1 MLRFEYPEKIWWLGL
16 VPIVWLFL
24 RWAWRKRVAALA
36 LFGNINLLNINLF
49 SNQHQQIRVITLCS
63 AVALLMLA
71 WANPQKSG
79 AKETIRQQSAD
90 VFIALDVS
98 NSMLAEDTR
107 PNRLEKAKHF
117 ASRLTGALA
126 GNRIGIIV
134 FAGNAFLQMPLTNDY
149 ATAQIFIQSA
159 DPSLVPTQGTAIA
172 EAIDITSKNVL
183 SQKERHPA
191 ALIVI
196 SDGEDHDKNAEN
208 AAKNAIKNGISVS
221 TVGVGSP
228 EGGAIPN
235 TDRGGYK
242 QDEAG
247 NTIKSALNEPALQAI
262 AAAGNGSYVGIEDEN
277 QAIAAMSKV
286 TEQLEKRDTEL
297 RSFNNYQSFFQFP
310 LFFALSLLSIDY
322 FVLNYFFKTKQC

>member
-1 MLRFEYPEKIWWLGL
+1 MFRFEYPEKLWWLAVVPVL
-16 VPIVWLFL
+16 VIFL
-24 RWAWRKRVAALA
+24 RWAWQQRVAALQ
-36 LFGNINLLNINLF
+36 LFGNIKLLNVTEF
-49 SNQHQQIRVITLCS
+49 SEKSQKIRVITLCL
-63 AVALLMLA
+63 AVTLLIIA

-79 AKETIRQQSAD
+79 TKETIRQQSAD

-107 PNRLEKAKHF
+107 PSRLEKAKHF
-117 ASRLTGALA
+117 AARLTGALA
-126 GNRIGIIV
+126 GNRIGIII

-172 EAIDITSKNVL
+172 EAIDITSKNVV

-208 AAKNAIKNGISVS
+208 AAKNAIKNGISTN

-235 TDRGGYK
+235 TASGGYK
-242 QDEAG
+242 QDETG
-247 NTIKSALNEPALQAI
+247 NTIKSALNEPALKSI
-262 AAAGNGSYVGIEDEN
+262 AAAGNGEYVNVADEN
-277 QAIAAMSKV
+277 QAIAIMSKV
-286 TEQLEKRDTEL
+286 TDQLEKRDTEL
-297 RSFNNYQSFFQFP
+297 RAFNSYQSFFQYP
-310 LFFALSLLSIDY
+310 LFFALSLFVFDY
-322 FVLNYFFKTKQC
+322 FIFSLLRHKK